1 MPELRPLRE
10 ADLSRVEAVF
20 SDVDG
25 TLTTGG
31 RLRAST
37 LGMMEQLDRAGVPV
51 VLVTGRPAGFA
62 EAWARTLPVA
72 GVIAENGGLA
82 IRLDG
87 RGALRKT
94 YARPAL
100 VRARERRRLERVVQ
114 SALRAVPGARMST
127 DSRYTE
133 VDLAID
139 VNEEVRL
146 GPEAARR
153 LEAFFTARGVNA
165 VRSSVHVNVWIGP
178 FDKAWMVRRFAR
190 LGLEDAALPGRS
202 PVRLRRRQPE
212 RRAAVRRVRA
222 ERGGGQR
229 PRGPGRAGA
238 LAPASSPVPR
248 RARAS
253 RSSAAPVLAGAE
265 GGSVNLR
272 PARAA
277 AWPRTSPPGRTPL
290 GVPQGGGEGPANS
303 ARERGGPDRG
313 REVRRPRLLRS
324 ASSAIAVR
332 VLTRDPREV
341 IDGDFFRRRV
351 ARGLGAAASDSWTG
365 PAPTASGSST
375 ARRTGSRAWWRTST
389 RARWC

>member
-37 LGMMEQLDRAGVPV
+37 LGVMERLDRVGVPV

-94 YARPAL
+94 YARPAAA
-100 VRARERRRLERVVQ
+100 RTRERRRLERVVR

-127 DSRYTE
+127 DSHYTE

-146 GPEAARR
+146 GSEGARR
-153 LEAFFTARGVNA
+153 LEAFFAARGVNA
-165 VRSSVHVNVWIGP
+165 VRSSVHVNAWIGP
-178 FDKAWMVRRFAR
+178 FDKAWMVRRFLRSVWKTQLRPGDPRFLYVGDSLNDAPLFEAFALSVGVANVR
-190 LGLEDAALPGRS
+190 AVLAELEHWPRFVTRAPEGAGFEELGRA
-202 PVRLRRRQPE
+202 VLRA
-212 RRAAVRRVRA
+212 RRA
-222 ERGGGQR
+222 
-229 PRGPGRAGA
+229 
-238 LAPASSPVPR
+238 
-248 RARAS
+248 
-253 RSSAAPVLAGAE
+253 
-265 GGSVNLR
+265 
-272 PARAA
+272 
-277 AWPRTSPPGRTPL
+277 
-290 GVPQGGGEGPANS
+290 
-303 ARERGGPDRG
+303 
-313 REVRRPRLLRS
+313 
-324 ASSAIAVR
+324 
-332 VLTRDPREV
+332 
-341 IDGDFFRRRV
+341 V
-351 ARGLGAAASDSWTG
+351 A
-365 PAPTASGSST
+365 
-375 ARRTGSRAWWRTST
+375 
-389 RARWC
+389 